1 MNKNLVKTQLHQ
13 NKNAHFENSTKLW
26 LVNKLAKSLLK
37 NCGKSMQE
45 LTVSI
50 KYFPDIF
57 EQWDDYA
64 TF

>member
-1 MNKNLVKTQLHQ
+1 MISFCNALSTVQAHKN
-13 NKNAHFENSTKLW
+13 EPS